1 MIAKTK
7 PQTKRSAEAQRRK
20 NIREFKQL
28 DEEYQTIK
36 KDIDVIEAETARRL
50 EAYRNLHGIEM
61 RRFTDEYQRASRQ
74 YRKYVLDPVEIINCY
89 KAGVRRELKKKLEP
103 YHKKLAL
110 HPGRP
115 MTEDEVFISHPAHF
129 FAVLVTVRLKLL
141 SYVICNLV
149 MLLFYCLVFFIQ
161 QVVMSNMSSPL
172 KLITA
177 SGLRHCFGDH
187 DFLPSMPMNFSSIL
201 NTSSS
206 VYDCTT
212 SSATSCDPAAREMIC
227 DNSAPVAASWML
239 SGYWN
244 RIDLSLRIN
253 AMV

>member
-115 MTEDEVFISHPAHF
+115 MTEDEVFIKDA
-129 FAVLVTVRLKLL
+129 LEERRLQWIKEEEEKPQWVKDLEKCEQEQRWDRITMRENKRRESQKAYYARQKLKKAAQ
-141 SYVICNLV
+141 ST
-149 MLLFYCLVFFIQ
+149 
-161 QVVMSNMSSPL
+161 
-172 KLITA
+172 TA
-177 SGLRHCFGDH
+177 
-187 DFLPSMPMNFSSIL
+187 
-201 NTSSS
+201 
-206 VYDCTT
+206 
-212 SSATSCDPAAREMIC
+212 
-227 DNSAPVAASWML
+227 
-239 SGYWN
+239 
-244 RIDLSLRIN
+244 
-253 AMV
+253 